1 MVTAFRNV
9 TQADQNKEVQ
19 SVIEGD
25 NLTTPTTY
33 GVIPVNPA
41 FVAVGPDGAS
51 LISSYAP
58 IKIERRKTGNRD
70 RVGKTTHKKKYTAR
84 LTFKASD
91 NNVPLQKWCTNKS
104 LITDLDTP
112 AASRTFVQSY
122 NVKGVQTYEILKGCH
137 PTRVNIGVNKD
148 GEIIYTVDLRVRE
161 RLESIATDGGI
172 TLSTGSFASP
182 DTAAPFKA
190 DDGGLNHFVH
200 NSIAYALDGM
210 SIDIE
215 HIYAVSNPTESQL
228 DLYANES
235 MRNVSGSVSVIK
247 SDSVLLTDA
256 FADTSRAMSLVLKA
270 ATTTLS
276 WTNVLFENPSG
287 IGFSPTDSGAFIET
301 FNFEADTINL
311 A

>member
-84 LTFKASD
+84 LIFKASD
-91 NNVPLQKWCTNKS
+91 SNVPLQKWCTNKS

-137 PTRVNIGVNKD
+137 PTRVNKVIKKD
-148 GEIIYTVDLRVRE
+148 GETMYTVDLRVRE

-172 TLSTGSFASP
+172 TLGTGSFASP
-182 DTAAPFKA
+182 DTGAPWKA
-190 DDGGLNHFVH
+190 DDGGLNHFLH
-200 NSIAYALDGM
+200 NAIAYAINDM

-215 HIYAVSNPTESQL
+215 HQYAVSDPTESL
-228 DLYANES
+228 FDLYANES
-235 MRNVSGSVSVIK
+235 IRNVSGSVSVIK

-256 FADTSRAMSLVLKA
+256 FADAVRSMSVVLKA
-270 ATTTLS
+270 AQLTDS
-276 WTNVLFENPSG
+276 FTNVLIDAPSG
-287 IGFSPTDSGAFIET
+287 VSLSPTDSAGFIET
-301 FNFEADTINL
+301 FNFEADSVTSG
-311 A
+311 